1 MNIYRF
7 WLTEGVLNQSPRI
20 QRDDCSLLL
29 WILTIMPSNRYYSHV
44 PGEEMKL
51 SVLVYLIPLIHTSSH
66 PSVCSFTHSYI
77 HSPNIWRS
85 PNVSHHRSWGYSCEK
100 GTQSHQRGHVFLN
113 TSPQSSISM
122 WAISTRALLSEQ
134 EKTSLNFYVINTTKF
149 MFLFLFSFPFRKNNL
164 WNDTL

>member
-1 MNIYRF
+1 MNICRF

-29 WILTIMPSNRYYSHV
+29 LLLTIMPSNRYYSHV

-51 SVLVYLIPLIHTSSH
+51 SVLIYLIPLVHTSSH

-85 PNVSHHRSWGYSCEK
+85 PNVSHHRSWGYRCEK

-113 TSPQSSISM
+113 TSPPFVNQHVSNQHMGITVWTRENQSK
-122 WAISTRALLSEQ
+122 LLCHQ
-134 EKTSLNFYVINTTKF
+134 HL
-149 MFLFLFSFPFRKNNL
+149 
-164 WNDTL
+164 